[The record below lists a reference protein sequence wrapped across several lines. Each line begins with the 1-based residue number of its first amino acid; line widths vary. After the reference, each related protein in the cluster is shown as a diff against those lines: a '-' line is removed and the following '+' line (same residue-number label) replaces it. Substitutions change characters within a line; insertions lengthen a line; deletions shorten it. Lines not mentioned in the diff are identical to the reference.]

1 MKKTCI
7 SFQFSII
14 NFQLSIKNISLPPQY
29 LKSNKLTK
37 QKQAPSQQPI
47 KTRERRVSF
56 MMNDDEYNAVER
68 YLSKYRI
75 TNKSNWYRT
84 VILTH
89 VLKMMEE
96 DYPTLFKE
104 NEMRR

>member
-1 MKKTCI
+1 M
-7 SFQFSII
+7 
-14 NFQLSIKNISLPPQY
+14 
-29 LKSNKLTK
+29 TK
-37 QKQAPSQQPI
+37 QKQAPIQS
-47 KTRERRVSF
+47 KKKYERRVSF

-68 YLSKYRI
+68 YLSKYKI

-104 NEMRR
+104 SEMRR

>member
-1 MKKTCI
+1 MKK
-7 SFQFSII
+7 
-14 NFQLSIKNISLPPQY
+14 
-29 LKSNKLTK
+29 KST
-37 QKQAPSQQPI
+37 QPK

-56 MMNDDEYNAVER
+56 MMNDDEYSAVER

-84 VILTH
+84 AILTH